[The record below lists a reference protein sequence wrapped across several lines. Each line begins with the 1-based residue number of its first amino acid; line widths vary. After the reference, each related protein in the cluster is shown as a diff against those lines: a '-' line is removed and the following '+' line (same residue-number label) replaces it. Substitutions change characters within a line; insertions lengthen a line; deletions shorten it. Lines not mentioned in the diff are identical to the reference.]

1 MQIWQ
6 CSALLHIRISH
17 SIVYRMHCERI
28 VKSTKHIKSSYK
40 CEIKCYIVSSVQ
52 KKQTL
57 SKSMWLL
64 WNPRLFAPHSTE
76 FQMEVFSFRV
86 SFYPIMKTWIQMLDY
101 YTTLNKISEPTHK
114 PTHRHCVTH
123 NWQKLTPEKKDV
135 NVGNYMTVM
144 KCIWGN
150 LVVEIKSPRREKN
163 VCVPLEPK
171 WVR

>member
-1 MQIWQ
+1 MLYRII
-6 CSALLHIRISH
+6 CSKEANTFKINV
-17 SIVYRMHCERI
+17 IVMESEAVR
-28 VKSTKHIKSSYK
+28 
-40 CEIKCYIVSSVQ
+40 
-52 KKQTL
+52 
-57 SKSMWLL
+57 
-64 WNPRLFAPHSTE
+64 PHSTE

-86 SFYPIMKTWIQMLDY
+86 SFYPIMETWNQMLDY